1 MKLARVLIFVVALFA
16 MSVQA
21 QFINRQNFLD
31 ATSRSG
37 EPVGEAY
44 FLSEEYEADIL
55 KEIEKHVIEPCLST
69 ILHKMLSPGKGYS
82 RNSYLKK
89 AAEAWDDFE
98 EGKFYLLELIKPWR
112 DKSMRIGIYEVC
124 VKENC

>member
-1 MKLARVLIFVVALFA
+1 MKLARVLIFLVALFA

-21 QFINRQNFLD
+21 QLIDLQNFLD
-31 ATSRSG
+31 SASRSG

-44 FLSEEYEADIL
+44 FLSEDYEADIL

-69 ILHKMLSPGKGYS
+69 MLHETLLPSRGYS
-82 RNSYLKK
+82 RNSFLKK
-89 AAEAWDDFE
+89 AAEAWDEIE
-98 EGKFYLLELIKPWR
+98 EGKFHLLELIKPWR
-112 DKSMRIGIYEVC
+112 DKSMRIGIYEVF